1 MIIES
6 ARILLGVALVC
17 FHVQI
22 AEFMY
27 LREQELVA
35 FFGRRGVR
43 VPAFSSAKIVRD
55 VYFYLGVVTLLIA
68 VARLWVPA

>member
-1 MIIES
+1 
-6 ARILLGVALVC
+6 VC

-27 LREQELVA
+27 LREQEAVA

-43 VPAFSSAKIVRD
+43 VPAFSSVKTIRD

-68 VARLWVPA
+68 VAQLWVPA